1 MRKISLL
8 VAVALSVLVSPLAQ
22 TAMYKWVD
30 EDGNVTYS
38 QKKPPAGADVEE
50 IKKHGGSVTAE
61 EAEGELQ
68 SLRDKVK
75 YRQEDRDIKDDIA
88 EQQAERSATIKKNCE
103 IARNNKSLLETTA
116 RVTVKDEDGNDY
128 FLEEGDRQNKL
139 LDAQAQIDRYCD

>member
-1 MRKISLL
+1 MRKFSLF
-8 VAVALSVLVSPLAQ
+8 VVVTLSVLVSPLAQ
-22 TAMYKWVD
+22 AAMYKWVD

-38 QKKPPAGADVEE
+38 QKKPPTGADAEE
-50 IKKHGGSVTAE
+50 IKKHGGGVTAE
-61 EAEGELQ
+61 EAEGKLQ
-68 SLRDKVK
+68 SLRDKAK
-75 YRQEDRDIKDDIA
+75 YQQEDRDIKDDIA

-128 FLEEGDRQNKL
+128 FLEDGDRQNKL